1 MTDDATNRLSEGN
14 LRLAWRVQLCGLV
27 ALVVGFIAYG
37 FSGCP
42 EKASKAA
49 ELQFILV
56 IPSDAR
62 GKLEYCAYG
71 TRVNRSTR
79 VPVEEPIENLCG
91 PSKAEVMARASAYQ
105 KQVEQEGRACF
116 SRSVLG
122 RLFGL

>member
-1 MTDDATNRLSEGN
+1 MAENSTNRLSEAN
-14 LRLAWRVQLCGLV
+14 LRLARRVQLYGLV

-42 EKASKAA
+42 EKAAKLG

-56 IPSDAR
+56 IPSDAH
-62 GKLEYCAYG
+62 GKLEYCAFG
-71 TRVNRSTR
+71 TRVSRTAR

-91 PSKAEVMARASAYQ
+91 PNKSEVMARASAYQ
-105 KQVEQEGRACF
+105 KQAEQEGRTCF

-122 RLFGL
+122 RLFRL